1 MEKLD
6 TFKERREFQR
16 WLEEHTTKTEGG
28 LCFCKK
34 GGAGYLDCHGST
46 RRSPVFW
53 LD

>member
-28 LCFCKK
+28 ALFLQKR
-34 GGAGYLDCHGST
+34 GGRL
-46 RRSPVFW
+46 P
-53 LD
+53 